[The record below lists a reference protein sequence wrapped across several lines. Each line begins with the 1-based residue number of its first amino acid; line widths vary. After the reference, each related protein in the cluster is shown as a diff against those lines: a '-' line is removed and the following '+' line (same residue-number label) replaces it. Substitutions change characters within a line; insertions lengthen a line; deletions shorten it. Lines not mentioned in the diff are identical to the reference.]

1 MGLGLLIGDSL
12 MEAETC
18 RARGINDVA
27 FMDPNKVNKR
37 TCKGIDGNP
46 HDVMK
51 HVTQIFLNCELVRSI
66 LLAYH
71 CEYVILAFLNTII

>member
-1 MGLGLLIGDSL
+1 MNYISTLTIHSVTLVTMDTYKNLSFLADALI

-27 FMDPNKVNKR
+27 FMDPNKVNKNS
-37 TCKGIDGNP
+37 CKGIDGNP

-51 HVTQIFLNCELVRSI
+51 HVTQIFLNCE
-66 LLAYH
+66 AYS
-71 CEYVILAFLNTII
+71 